1 MPHRGRSAG
10 AGGKRNQI
18 GGAFVGVISMKQLL
32 EAGVHFGHRTRR
44 WNPKMKP
51 YIYGERKGI
60 YIVDLQKTLK
70 LVEYSYDFIRTQA
83 QEGSTFLFVG
93 TKRQAQQ
100 IVADESLRCGSY
112 YVNNRWLGGLLTN
125 FSTIKRR
132 IEVLKNYE
140 EMEANGKLDALP
152 KKEQSMIRKRLDKL
166 RKNLS
171 GVKDMEKIP
180 DVMFVVDPKKEE
192 IAIAE
197 ANKLGITVIGIADT
211 NCDPDVIDYII
222 PGNDDA
228 IRAIQLI
235 THTMA
240 DAVLEGREGRDKAM
254 AAQAANEKAEFEAA
268 EAAETKD
275 ADPDVSEETTAE

>member
-1 MPHRGRSAG
+1 
-10 AGGKRNQI
+10 
-18 GGAFVGVISMKQLL
+18 MKQLL